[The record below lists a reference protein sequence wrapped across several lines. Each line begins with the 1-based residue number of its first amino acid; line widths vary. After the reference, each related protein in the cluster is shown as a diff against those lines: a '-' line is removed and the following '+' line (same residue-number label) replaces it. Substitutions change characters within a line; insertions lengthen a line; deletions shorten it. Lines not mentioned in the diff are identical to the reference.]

1 MFYFNFHMSNFITN
15 SETKTLKKRLLQL
28 ISKSLE
34 LKFLVG
40 FFYFSGVRELYE
52 RLKNNGNLTLKV
64 LVGLNVDNTVYGLM
78 EYSTESKNLSDDE
91 RVNNFFQSLK
101 KSINTDD
108 FDNKEFYEQCKFFI
122 KMIIEDRLIIRKTYE
137 PNHAKLYIF
146 KLEESQIG
154 RNALFITGSSNLTRA
169 GLSSQN
175 EFNVEISDYGVDT
188 AEDYFDRLWE
198 SAVRITEKDELKQK
212 LIKIVQEETLI
223 KEITPFQAYVIVLK
237 SYLDSFKGEELD
249 ETLEKV
255 FYDNG
260 YKKFNYQIDAV
271 SQAVSII
278 NQNNGVIIADVVGLG
293 KTIIACAIGF
303 QLKKR
308 GIVIAPPGLLGDTSK
323 TSGWRKYLEDFRLT
337 SLGWEAHSLGNLESV
352 YESVKRAKDIEVV
365 IIDEAHRFRN
375 EDTKDYEL
383 LKNIC
388 RNKKVILLTATPF
401 NNKPHDIFSLLKLF
415 IVPRKSNIS
424 LTDNLEAR
432 FSIYKSLFDRLSY
445 IKKNHNSGDPKKM
458 ISAIQK
464 YKDLFGDEEIDIR
477 KVDKKA
483 KELAS
488 EIRDVIEPVIIRRNR
503 LDLKGNPEYR
513 DEIKELSILEDP
525 KEWFYE
531 LTPEQSKFY
540 DEVINDYFALPDR
553 GGLFKGAIYQPF
565 LYEKGLDEEKQEF
578 EYLQQFNLYDFMRR
592 LLVKRFESSI
602 GAFKQTILTMR
613 DITENVLQFVERTN
627 KYILDRDLFNKIY
640 TKDEDEI
647 EEILKEYSEKV
658 NNGELPKHHKV
669 YELEKFKNKNFIKDI
684 KADLELFNGLLNKLK
699 EFDFEKTDPKR
710 EELIKR
716 LKEQLKKE
724 PERKV
729 IIFTEYIDT
738 VLYLKPHLE
747 NAFKGR
753 VLSIFGNLTKSN
765 LESIYKNFDAS
776 YEIQENEYDILL
788 STDRISEG
796 FNLNRAGMVINYDIP
811 WNPVRVIQRV
821 GRINRINKKVFDRLY
836 IVNFFPSEKGADIVR
851 SREIASNKM
860 FMIHNTLGEDSK
872 IFAPDEEPT
881 PSGLY
886 NRIQQNPEEIE
897 GESFYTK
904 IVKEF
909 EEIKSKYPDIINE
922 IKDYPTRIKVA
933 KAGKENELIVVIKK
947 GRIYIHHKKYDGD
960 ENNHNIVSLEE
971 VIDKIRA
978 KPEEKGLSLS
988 DNFWQVYDE
997 IKNFKEN
1004 VKIRLTEQSN
1014 EQKAINV
1021 LKRLLTINN
1030 NEYLTKLKPFIR
1042 TLLEDIIDY
1051 GTLSD
1056 FTLRRIANINPDKK
1070 PEKEIENLK
1079 NELGEEYLIKEKQRL
1094 KDLKKEIIVAIENI
1108 MI

>member
-1 MFYFNFHMSNFITN
+1 MSNFITN
-15 SETKTLKKRLLQL
+15 SDTKTLKNRLLQL
-28 ISKSLE
+28 ISKSAE

-40 FFYFSGVRELYE
+40 FFYFSGIGELYE
-52 RLKNNGNLTLKV
+52 GLKNNKDKKLKV
-64 LVGLNVDNTVYGLM
+64 LIGLNVDETIYGII
-78 EYSTESKNLSDDE
+78 EHGIEDSKLSDDE
-91 RVNNFFQSLK
+91 RASNFFQSLK
-101 KSINTDD
+101 KSLNNDY
-108 FDNKEFYEQCKFFI
+108 FDNQNFYEQCKFFI
-122 KMIIEDRLIIRKTYE
+122 KMILEDRLIIRKTCE

-146 KLEESQIG
+146 KLEESEIVK
-154 RNALFITGSSNLTRA
+154 RALFITGSSNLTRA

-175 EFNVEISDYGVDT
+175 EFNVEISDYGVEE
-188 AEDYFDRLWE
+188 AEEYFDKLWDR
-198 SAVRITEKDELKQK
+198 AVLITESDELKQK

-223 KEITPFQAYVIVLK
+223 REITPFEAYIIVLK
-237 SYLDSFKGEELD
+237 SYLDTFKGGQID
-249 ETLEKV
+249 DSLENMLTK
-255 FYDNG
+255 NG
-260 YKKFNYQIDAV
+260 YKKFNYQFDAV
-271 SQAVSII
+271 SQAIAII
-278 NQNNGVIIADVVGLG
+278 NQYNGVMIADVVGLG
-293 KTIIACAIGF
+293 KTIIACAVGY

-308 GIVIAPPGLLGDTSK
+308 GIVIAPPGLIGDTSK
-323 TSGWRKYLEDFRLT
+323 SAGWRKYLEDFKL
-337 SLGWEAHSLGNLESV
+337 SSFGWEAFSLGNLEAVSDFARRV
-352 YESVKRAKDIEVV
+352 KDIEIV
-365 IIDEAHRFRN
+365 IVDEAHRFRN

-388 RNKKVILLTATPF
+388 RGKKVILLTATPF
-401 NNKPHDIFSLLKLF
+401 NNKPHDIFALLKLF
-415 IVPRKSNIS
+415 VVPKKSNIS
-424 LTDNLEAR
+424 LSDNLEAK
-432 FSIYKSLFDRLSY
+432 FAIYKSIFDKLSY
-445 IKKNHNSGDPKKM
+445 IKKYHNSNDKK
-458 ISAIQK
+458 K
-464 YKDLFGDEEIDIR
+464 YTKALKSHEEIFGDKNIDLT

-503 LDLKGNPEYR
+503 LDLKGNPKYR
-513 DEIKELSILEDP
+513 DEIKELSILENP

-540 DEVINDYFALPDR
+540 DEVINSYFALPDR

-565 LYEKGLDEEKQEF
+565 LYEKGLDDEKQDF

-613 DITENVLQFVERTN
+613 DITENVLQFVQRTRQ
-627 KYILDRDLFNKIY
+627 YILDRELFNKIY

-658 NNGELPKHHKV
+658 KNAELPRNHKV
-669 YELEKFKNKNFIKDI
+669 YKIENFKNKNFIKDI
-684 KADLELFNGLLNKLK
+684 EADLQLFNRLLNKLK
-699 EFDFEKTDPKR
+699 DLDFEQTDPKR

-716 LKEQLKKE
+716 LWAQLKKE
-724 PERKV
+724 PERKI

-738 VLYLKPHLE
+738 VLYLKPYIE

-753 VLSIFGNLTKSN
+753 VLSVFGNLTKSN

-776 YEIQENEYDILL
+776 YSEQENDYDILL
-788 STDRISEG
+788 TTDRISEG
-796 FNLNRAGMVINYDIP
+796 FNLNRAGMVVNYDIP

-860 FMIHNTLGEDSK
+860 FMIHNTLGEDAK
-872 IFAPDEEPT
+872 IFTPDEEPT

-886 NRIQQNPEEIE
+886 RKIQQNPEELE

-904 IVKEF
+904 ILKEF
-909 EEIKSKYPDIINE
+909 EEIKNKYPDIVNA

-933 KAGKENELIVVIKK
+933 KKGRENELIVVIKK
-947 GRIYIHHKKYDGD
+947 GRVYIHHKKYDEA

-978 KPEEKGLSLS
+978 NPEEKGLSLS

-997 IKNFKEN
+997 IKNFKERVR
-1004 VKIRLTEQSN
+1004 VKTAEQSN
-1014 EQKAINV
+1014 EQKTINV
-1021 LKRLLTINN
+1021 LNTLLRIKD
-1030 NEYLTKLKPFIR
+1030 NEELTKCKSFIR

-1056 FTLRRIANINPDKK
+1056 FTLRRIANINPDKN

-1079 NELGEEYLIKEKQRL
+1079 NELGEDYLIKEKQRL
-1094 KDLKKEIIVAIENI
+1094 KDLKKEIIVAIENVKDVKLL
-1108 MI
+1108 